1 MSGPGKRAQGSGPKV
16 LTGSREAKR
25 QAAIVLEVLS
35 GLRGPTEGS
44 EAMSVSLSRYYQLE
58 TRALQGLI
66 AALEPRP
73 KGRQT
78 TPEQER
84 DVLARDKRRLE
95 REVSRLQA
103 LLRAAERSVGISTPP
118 AASKKGKLGGKGR
131 GKRVRRTTVVRAS
144 KAIAVLRR
152 GQAEAPA
159 PSRAEE
165 ASKVS
170 AGGS

>member
-1 MSGPGKRAQGSGPKV
+1 MNPPAKRQQGSGPKV

-66 AALEPRP
+66 TALEPRP

-84 DVLARDKRRLE
+84 DALAREKRRLE
-95 REVSRLQA
+95 REVTRLQA
-103 LLRAAERSVGISTPP
+103 LLRAAERAVGIP
-118 AASKKGKLGGKGR
+118 AAPKASKAGKLAGKGR
-131 GKRVRRTTVVRAS
+131 GKRVRRTTMVRAS
-144 KAIAVLRR
+144 KAIAVLRQE
-152 GQAEAPA
+152 QAEAA
-159 PSRAEE
+159 
-165 ASKVS
+165 ASPKPETAAKVS
-170 AGGS
+170 AGRS

>member
-1 MSGPGKRAQGSGPKV
+1 V

-44 EAMSVSLSRYYQLE
+44 QTMGVSLSRYYQIE
-58 TRALQGLI
+58 TRGLQGLI
-66 AALEPRP
+66 TALEPRP

-84 DVLARDKRRLE
+84 DALAKEKRRLE
-95 REVSRLQA
+95 REVTRLQA
-103 LLRAAERSVGISTPP
+103 LLRAAERSVGITPLP
-118 AASKKGKLGGKGR
+118 KASKESKLRGKGR
-131 GKRVRRTTVVRAS
+131 GKRVRRTTMVRAS

-152 GQAEAPA
+152 DEAAPA
-159 PSRAEE
+159 ASPRPE
-165 ASKVS
+165 AKAKVS
-170 AGGS
+170 ASGS